1 MTLYSRT
8 IARVTIAVLLAIT
21 LMPAA
26 AGAMS
31 TEKEIAQGQDL
42 NRQVDDESVIVTDPF
57 LTNWVNGIGARLA
70 NNRVRL
76 DITYRFE
83 IINSDEINAFAL
95 PGGYMHA
102 DMGLLNFV
110 NSDDELAAVLG
121 HEMGH
126 VERRHVV
133 TLGQKANILGI
144 LIGVLSILSPIA
156 YALGGYG
163 GDLAFYKFSRQDE
176 LQADQYG
183 LLLMTRAGYDP
194 QADIDLMA
202 HLDKLESSSAGAR
215 ESKALLDHPEPK
227 DRIAHLLGYP
237 ELNKPSVDQITAQAI
252 HDEQEG
258 RYSYARARLLPALK
272 QSPSNQLA
280 RSHIASNEVALHEAG
295 APGQL
300 HERSLAYSQSV
311 DVGVEDVAT
320 QLARAQNIG
329 HDDLGLARD
338 RAKSAQQDI
347 ESLFSALE
355 SQTHSIPN
363 LGSPKK
369 KGNNLSKAIEGLNHI
384 TRDIN
389 GTLDVSSDV
398 IATAPKLLADNQSP
412 LKDLADSISQGP
424 PTAKT
429 RALLPLYPSIIANLS
444 SSSDQF
450 VAGIDTARAA
460 ISMGSDAVRQL
471 SDYLAA
477 INSLDT
483 SSGDIAAKDMPRI
496 QAALDTAT
504 TAWDA
509 TAATAANAADI
520 TYAAQTQ
527 SLSAQITFLDLYSS
541 RERYEAY
548 RSALAY
554 RFPGVQLPDYQ
565 GALRSGAPPGE
576 LGCSSWV
583 SYETKIPLALVL
595 REAHTTGLSCAD
607 LALRHHLMAES
618 MEIAE
623 GLLYED
629 YVDEPAKV

>member
-1 MTLYSRT
+1 
-8 IARVTIAVLLAIT
+8 
-21 LMPAA
+21 
-26 AGAMS
+26 
-31 TEKEIAQGQDL
+31 
-42 NRQVDDESVIVTDPF
+42 
-57 LTNWVNGIGARLA
+57 
-70 NNRVRL
+70 
-76 DITYRFE
+76 
-83 IINSDEINAFAL
+83 
-95 PGGYMHA
+95 
-102 DMGLLNFV
+102 
-110 NSDDELAAVLG
+110 
-121 HEMGH
+121 
-126 VERRHVV
+126 
-133 TLGQKANILGI
+133 
-144 LIGVLSILSPIA
+144 
-156 YALGGYG
+156 
-163 GDLAFYKFSRQDE
+163 
-176 LQADQYG
+176 
-183 LLLMTRAGYDP
+183 
-194 QADIDLMA
+194 
-202 HLDKLESSSAGAR
+202 
-215 ESKALLDHPEPK
+215 
-227 DRIAHLLGYP
+227 
-237 ELNKPSVDQITAQAI
+237 
-252 HDEQEG
+252 
-258 RYSYARARLLPALK
+258 
-272 QSPSNQLA
+272 
-280 RSHIASNEVALHEAG
+280 
-295 APGQL
+295 
-300 HERSLAYSQSV
+300 
-311 DVGVEDVAT
+311 
-320 QLARAQNIG
+320 LARAQSIG

-369 KGNNLSKAIEGLNHI
+369 KGNNLSKALEGLYHL

-398 IATAPKLLADNQSP
+398 IGTAPKLVADNQSP

-429 RALLPLYPSIIANLS
+429 HALLPLYPSIIANLS

-460 ISMGSDAVRQL
+460 ISMGSDAVKQL
-471 SDYLAA
+471 ADYLAA

-496 QAALDTAT
+496 QAALDAAT

-509 TAATAANAADI
+509 TAATAASAADI

-554 RFPGVQLPDYQ
+554 RFPGVQLPDYE
-565 GALRSGAPPGE
+565 GVLRSGAPPGE

-595 REAHTTGLSCAD
+595 REAHTTGLACAD
-607 LALRHHLMAES
+607 LALRPHLMAES

-629 YVDEPAKV
+629 YVDVPAKV